1 MSRRAWF
8 TLLTLIGIVTATSC
22 SVEPASITPTADMPN
37 PASVFCEENGG
48 KLELRQDASGGMT
61 GICVFTDGSECEE
74 WAYFRGECQPQSAV
88 VTPEPDSTAANM
100 PNPASVFCEENGGKL
115 EFRQDASGGT
125 VGICVFAD
133 GSECEEWAYFRGE
146 CQPQSAVTSEPMP
159 TATAELGSDGWK
171 IYRNEALGYL
181 LHYPPDATIESADD
195 IMETADDLKTITI
208 VGPLTDGEYWP
219 MIYFNH
225 PGDREEYRPP
235 EGVDLAQ
242 WLTDHNLLV
251 EARQPDGQ
259 IAGTTAIHTRHDRS
273 PQSYAF
279 DTFYFARMGQLY
291 SVVILHT
298 GDKEDWEVYNH
309 FLSNIQFTP

>member
-8 TLLTLIGIVTATSC
+8 ALLILVGIMAATSC
-22 SVEPASITPTADMPN
+22 SMEPTSSTPTADMPN

-48 KLELRQDASGGMT
+48 KLEFRQDASGGAL
-61 GICVFTDGSECEE
+61 GICVFADGSECEE

-88 VTPEPDSTAANM
+88 TPAEPDSTAANM

-115 EFRQDASGGT
+115 EFRQDASGGAL
-125 VGICVFAD
+125 GICVFAG

-146 CQPQSAVTSEPMP
+146 CQPQSAVTPEIAP
-159 TATAELGSDGWK
+159 TAEIGSDGWK
-171 IYRNEALGYL
+171 IYRSEAMGYT
-181 LHYPPDATIESADD
+181 LHYPADAVIEFAGDPQTTLTI
-195 IMETADDLKTITI
+195 L
-208 VGPLTDGEYWP
+208 GPTVNDERWP
-219 MIYFNH
+219 VIYVNH
-225 PGDREEYRPP
+225 PTDREDYRPP

-251 EARQPDGQ
+251 EARQADTQ

-273 PQSYAF
+273 PQSYAA
-279 DTFYFARMGQLY
+279 DTFFFAHEGQLY

-298 GDKEDWEVYNH
+298 GDKEDWEVYNQ